1 MKTKPSGAIF
11 ISLFLLTCFFSLEV
25 PVHAAPV
32 RLDNFVRSG
41 NQFLV
46 AGTDLKDE
54 LIPKLARY
62 DLLVLPAEAQL
73 FNPDV
78 ADRLRAMNPDILIL
92 AYVPTVSYNNRYW
105 NDPLHLQ
112 LRNRLSPSMEL
123 RQPNGAQRSIWP
135 STAAYNIANKA
146 YRDVWI
152 NYVQTSIWQSGYWDG
167 IFLDEVASSVSWM
180 GDVDLDQ
187 NRLADNAATADR
199 AWKDGYVD
207 LFSRTRALLGPDA
220 ILITNG
226 SSEDA
231 FQPFVNGR
239 MFESFP
245 TPWEGAGQWVDSM
258 RNLTRNQA
266 SNANPDV
273 FFLSSNTGGT
283 GIIDFKQFRFGLT
296 SALVAGAFYGYD
308 MSESN
313 YQQFWSFDEYET
325 FLGRFIDPPKD
336 LLNPRNTAMQ
346 PSVWSRDFQ
355 AGKAIVN
362 ATDQPQTVQLG
373 NEFEKINGTQ
383 DPTVNDGRIV
393 SQITIPPQDGIVL
406 IRPVEELLG
415 SQYLNGSFVRIF
427 NTRGERKR
435 TGFFTYTGATL
446 GGDTIVEYDIDGD
459 GRPEIISADSSKV
472 RIHASNGVVLHTFY
486 PYGPNYRQG
495 INLAIGDLEKDGRV
509 DIVTGTKN
517 GGGPHIRIFNG
528 DGVLTSP
535 GFFAFHPLFRGGV
548 NIALGDTN
556 GDGRDEI
563 IAGAGV
569 GGGPQVQV
577 FSKEGRLLSP
587 GFFAYNENVRTGVTV
602 AVGDVTG
609 DGVADIVTGTGYGSA
624 PMIRV
629 FSATGVQLLPE
640 FAAFDVHERTGVP
653 VAASDLDG
661 DGISEIIALTTNVFT
676 LSGTQQT
683 YAHTSK
689 K

>member
-1 MKTKPSGAIF
+1 MRHNNIGIIVALPCLVA
-11 ISLFLLTCFFSLEV
+11 SLFFIQT
-25 PVHAAPV
+25 PARAATV

-41 NQFLV
+41 NQYLV

-54 LIPKLARY
+54 LIPQLARY
-62 DLLVLPAEAQL
+62 DLLVLPAEAQI
-73 FNPDV
+73 FNPGV
-78 ADRLRAMNPDILIL
+78 ADRLRTINPNIVIL
-92 AYVPTVSYNNRYW
+92 AYVPTVSYNNKYW
-105 NDPLHLQ
+105 NDQLHLT
-112 LRNRLSPSMEL
+112 LKNTLSPSMEL
-123 RQPNGAQRSIWP
+123 QQPNGAQRSIWP
-135 STAAYNIANKA
+135 STSAYNIGNRA
-146 YRDVWI
+146 YRDAWL
-152 NYVQTSIWQSGYWDG
+152 NYVETSVWDSDYWDG
-167 IFLDEVASSVSWM
+167 IFMDEVASSVSWM

-187 NRLADNAATADR
+187 NGQADSAAVADR

-207 LFSRTRALLGPDA
+207 LFSRARSALGPDA
-220 ILITNG
+220 VLITNG

-231 FQPFVNGR
+231 FQPYVNGR

-245 TPWEGAGQWVDSM
+245 TPWEGNGTWVDSM
-258 RNLTRNQA
+258 KNLLRNQT
-266 SNANPDV
+266 SNTNPDV

-283 GIIDFKQFRFGLT
+283 GVIDYKQFRFGLT
-296 SALVAGAFYGYD
+296 SALIAGAYYGYD

-313 YQQFWSFDEYET
+313 YQQFWPFDEYET
-325 FLGRFIDPPKD
+325 FLGRYIDPPKD
-336 LLNPRNTAMQ
+336 ILHPRSTAIQ

-355 AGKAIVN
+355 AGKALVN
-362 ATDQPQTVQLG
+362 STDQPQTVQLG
-373 NEFEKINGTQ
+373 NEFEKINGSQ
-383 DPTVNDGRIV
+383 DRSVNDGRIV
-393 SQITIPPQDGIVL
+393 TQVTIPPQDGVVL

-459 GRPEIISADSSKV
+459 GNPEIISANNSKV
-472 RIHASNGVVLHTFY
+472 RIHASNGVVLHEFY
-486 PYGPNYRQG
+486 PYGPNYNQG
-495 INLAIGDLEKDGRV
+495 INLAVGDLEKDGRV

-548 NIALGDTN
+548 NIALGDMD

-587 GFFAYNENVRTGVTV
+587 GFFAYNENVRTGVSV

-609 DGVADIVTGTGYGSA
+609 DGIADIVTGTGYGSA

-629 FSATGVQLLPE
+629 FSSTGKQLLPE

-661 DGISEIIALTTNVFT
+661 DGVAEIIGLTTNVFT
-676 LSGTQQT
+676 LSGNQQT
-683 YAHTSK
+683 YVRTAQK
-689 K
+689 